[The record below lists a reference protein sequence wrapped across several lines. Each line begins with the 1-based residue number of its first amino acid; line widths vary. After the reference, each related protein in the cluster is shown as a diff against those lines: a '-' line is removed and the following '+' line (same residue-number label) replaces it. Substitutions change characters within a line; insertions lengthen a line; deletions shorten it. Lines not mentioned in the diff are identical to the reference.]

1 MKYLPNSGKEFD
13 EILKEIGVGSVD
25 ELFKVI
31 PEELRLTKPLD
42 LPEGKSEVEVLD
54 ILRNLSDKTAGVSKY
69 SSFLGA
75 GAYNHYVPTTVGS
88 LISRAEFYT
97 AYTPYQPEVSQGTLL
112 AMFEYQTMMCHLTG
126 MEIANASLY
135 DGASATA
142 EAVLMADRIQRK
154 KNKIVMSEGIHPE
167 YLETVKTYLWNLP
180 IEIVTVPL
188 QADGSTDMNALK
200 NAADDST
207 AIIMAQ
213 SPNFF
218 GVIENIEA
226 IAGAAKEKKI
236 LFGQIITEVYSLG
249 MLKAPGAFGVDIV
262 VGEAQ
267 SMGNKLNYGGPYL
280 GFIAT
285 TDDLK
290 RQLPGRLIGMT
301 KDNRDQRGFV
311 ITLSTREQHIRREK
325 ATSNICTNE
334 ALCATMAAIHMS
346 TIGEAGVKEVAEHC
360 HSKAVYAHQALEK
373 TGKVKF
379 PHSGPYFNEFVV
391 DVGKNGKDIVEKL
404 TEKKIIAGFPLIY
417 YYPERENQILMAFTE
432 LNTKEQIDRLAA
444 ELGGAL

>member
-1 MKYLPNSGKEFD
+1 VKYLPNSGKEFD

-31 PEELRLTKPLD
+31 PDELRLTKPLD

-97 AYTPYQPEVSQGTLL
+97 AYTPYQPEVSQGTLQ
-112 AMFEYQTMMCHLTG
+112 AMFEYQTMMCHLTN

-188 QADGSTDMNALK
+188 QADGSTDINALE

-218 GVIENIEA
+218 GVIEDIEA
-226 IAGAAKEKKI
+226 ITGAAKEKKI

-249 MLKAPGAFGVDIV
+249 MLRAPGELDVDIV

-285 TDDLK
+285 TDSLK

-301 KDNRDQRGFV
+301 QDNRGQRGFV

-379 PHSGPYFNEFVV
+379 THSGPYFNEFVV
-391 DVGKNGKDIVEKL
+391 DVGKNGR
-404 TEKKIIAGFPLIY
+404 A
-417 YYPERENQILMAFTE
+417 
-432 LNTKEQIDRLAA
+432 
-444 ELGGAL
+444 